1 MRSDVQQATQTTSA
15 PTAGPTGSRRRSR
28 LLAAAAAGVAA
39 LGFLPAVAGSA
50 QAATLPSAPTT
61 SAAATSDPF
70 YKAPSPLA
78 AAAPGTLIRSRP
90 LAIGNTPSPTYRG
103 WSVMYHSR
111 DTHGRD
117 IAVTGSVFTPSA
129 PWTGSGPRPQVAFG
143 VGTQGLGQQCAP
155 SRQFAAGSE
164 YESGNIVAALAKGW
178 SVSVTD
184 YEGYVDGATPTYT
197 TGASEAHTVLDIVRA
212 SRAVPGAQVSR
223 TAPVGLWGY
232 SQGGGATGWAAA
244 LAPRY
249 APDVHV
255 VGAASGGIPADLKA
269 VGKNLDGSAFSGLL
283 GYSFV
288 GFNAAYPKLADFDS
302 LANDQGRQLAA
313 QLKTECVGDTAAKH
327 GFVHVQDITR
337 DHLTYEQLVAL
348 PDEAKVLKL
357 NDLGTGAPAPTVPV
371 LQYHSSNDEVVP
383 LPQAL
388 ALHQRWCAEGV
399 KASFTVYPGE
409 HLTGD
414 TAGAPGALAF
424 LGSRFAGAPAVS
436 SCSLTG

>member
-1 MRSDVQQATQTTSA
+1 MRNDVKL
-15 PTAGPTGSRRRSR
+15 PTPHSPTPQHLRRGSRR
-28 LLAAAAAGVAA
+28 LLVAAAAGVAA
-39 LGFLPAVAGSA
+39 LGFLPAVTGTA
-50 QAATLPSAPTT
+50 QAATSPSAPAP
-61 SAAATSDPF
+61 AAATSDPF
-70 YKAPSPLA
+70 YAAPSPLRF
-78 AAAPGTLIRSRP
+78 AAPGTLIRSRP
-90 LAIGNTPSPTYRG
+90 LAIGNSPSPTYQG

-111 DTHGRD
+111 DTHDRD
-117 IAVTGSVFTPSA
+117 IAVTGSVFVPTS
-129 PWTGSGPRPQVAFG
+129 PWVGSGPRPQIAFG

-212 SRAVPGAQVSR
+212 SRALPGAPVSPA
-223 TAPVGLWGY
+223 APVGLWGY

-249 APDVHV
+249 ARDVHL
-255 VGAASGGIPADLKA
+255 VGAASGGVPADLKA

-288 GFNAAYPKLADFDS
+288 GFTAAYPRLADFDA
-302 LANDQGRQLAA
+302 LANDRGRQLAA
-313 QLKTECVGDTAAKH
+313 QLKTECVSDTAVKH
-327 GFVHVQDITR
+327 GLIHVQDITR

-348 PDEAKVLKL
+348 PNEAKVLKL
-357 NDLGTGAPAPTVPV
+357 NDLGTGAPAPAVPV
-371 LQYHSSNDEVVP
+371 MQYHSSDDEVVP

-424 LGSRFAGAPAVS
+424 LGSRFAGVPAVS